1 MNRGLGCALI
11 VIVFMSIVTASG
23 IYAIATKIAD
33 YGEAREQTKQVQ
45 IVADASVSMAQIN
58 ADTTVTVAKINADAT
73 KKTSMAFVA
82 FYAVRALLVGGGIVW
97 ALVAGA
103 VIQRWMVRHGN

>member
-1 MNRGLGCALI
+1 MTKGLGCGLI
-11 VIVFMSIVTASG
+11 VIIFMAIVAASG

-45 IVADASVSMAQIN
+45 IVADAAV
-58 ADTTVTVAKINADAT
+58 KIAETNADAT
-73 KKTSMAFVA
+73 KKTSMTFVA
-82 FYAVRALLVGGGIVW
+82 FYAVRALLWGGGIVW